1 MIGNIDRRTLLGLS
15 AGTLVASF
23 TGGAVKAGDAPVRTT
38 VLAQGLRFPEGPVAM
53 ADGSVIVTEIAAG
66 RLTRV
71 HPDGTTDLV
80 ADTGGGPNGAAL
92 GPDGALYVCNNGGF
106 EWSEVDGLLVPGH
119 QAHDYS
125 GGSIQRVDLA
135 TGDVAVLYE
144 AVDGEPLK
152 GPNDLV
158 FDTRGGFWFTDH
170 GKSRPRDRDYG
181 GLYYARADGSA
192 IVEALHGLYA
202 PNGIGLSPDGRTLYM
217 ALTFE
222 RQVLA
227 FDIIGVGR
235 LDPGSGLLPGRP
247 VASLPANRLLD
258 SMAVGADGTVHV
270 AALLDAGI
278 TSIAPDG
285 ATAFTPL
292 ADPLTTNIC
301 FGGPDMRTAYI
312 TLSGTGA
319 LVAMDW
325 PAEGLRLNYAG

>member
-1 MIGNIDRRTLLGLS
+1 MTSILDRRTLLRLS
-15 AGTLVASF
+15 AAALTASAAGGVA
-23 TGGAVKAGDAPVRTT
+23 KAGQPAT

-66 RLTRV
+66 LLTRV
-71 HPDGTTDLV
+71 HPDGTTERV
-80 ADTGGGPNGAAL
+80 AETGGGPNGAAL

-106 EWSEVDGLLVPGH
+106 EWSQVDGLLVPGH

-135 TGDVAVLYE
+135 TGEVTALYTT
-144 AVDGEPLK
+144 VDGVPLK

-158 FDTRGGFWFTDH
+158 FDAQGGFWFTDH
-170 GKSRPRDRDYG
+170 GKSRPRERDYG

-202 PNGIGLSPDGRTLYM
+202 PNGIAMSPDGKTLYV

-227 FDIIGVGR
+227 FDIVGEGR
-235 LDPGSGLLPGRP
+235 LDPGPGLLPGRP

-270 AALLDAGI
+270 ATLLDAGI

-285 ATAFTPL
+285 TMAFTSL

-325 PAEGLRLNYAG
+325 PAEGLKLNYSA

>member
-23 TGGAVKAGDAPVRTT
+23 TGGAAKAGDAPVRTT

-53 ADGSVIVTEIAAG
+53 ADGSVIVTEIAAR

-144 AVDGEPLK
+144 AVDGMPLK

-158 FDTRGGFWFTDH
+158 FDTQGGFWFTDH

-192 IVEALHGLYA
+192 IVEAL
-202 PNGIGLSPDGRTLYM
+202 
-217 ALTFE
+217 
-222 RQVLA
+222 
-227 FDIIGVGR
+227 
-235 LDPGSGLLPGRP
+235 PGRP
-247 VASLPANRLLD
+247 MASLPANRLLD

-270 AALLDAGI
+270 ATLLDAGI
-278 TSIAPDG
+278 ISIAPDG

-301 FGGPDMRTAYI
+301 FGGPAMRTAYI

-325 PAEGLRLNYAG
+325 PAEGLKLSYSG